1 MHVEK
6 NGSDEI
12 SGGNHIGSDTFQNG
26 SDTIRYPTVILSP
39 VNISPP
45 KLYPL
50 QSKPSPSYPFSVN
63 SL

>member
-12 SGGNHIGSDTFQNG
+12 SGGNQIGSDTFQNG
-26 SDTIRYPTVILSP
+26 SDIIRYPTVILSP
-39 VNISPP
+39 VPCI
-45 KLYPL
+45 LYRNKFL
-50 QSKPSPSYPFSVN
+50 KKVGYVHL